1 MSGTCWQVLK
11 EVEWKWGFLI
21 STYCTRCLEFFRTGM
36 ATTAGTLSLKISW
49 GSDTPRFDVR
59 GVRQQGWLMDQN
71 QVNWRWWKGS
81 IENNQ
86 LFSKFLLVVKHDCI
100 LYSRKGFSQSSAETW
115 CHFFAEKR
123 KWKSRVATTTIDID
137 EILLE
142 SRDVS
147 QHRRDDSSLFSALIK
162 VVQIC
167 IFRVYQHQ
175 SLKSTS
181 PRYVIHSSKLTPGTQ
196 KLVC

>member
-115 CHFFAEKR
+115 CHFLQKRESGKAESLLQLSTLTKSC
-123 KWKSRVATTTIDID
+123 WKAGMSHNIA
-137 EILLE
+137 EMILAY
-142 SRDVS
+142 S
-147 QHRRDDSSLFSALIK
+147 QHW
-162 VVQIC
+162 
-167 IFRVYQHQ
+167 
-175 SLKSTS
+175 
-181 PRYVIHSSKLTPGTQ
+181 
-196 KLVC
+196 